1 MRCPRVS
8 SFGASQVMNSR
19 NLDFEKTVCDLGG
32 VDVVLNSLS
41 GEFIPASLNCLNPG
55 GRFIEI
61 GKRDIWSKQQMVQA
75 RPDVEYH
82 CVDVMS
88 LAQINPPHIQRL
100 LKSLYSEFVS
110 GNLVSLPLNT
120 YPVTEAANAF
130 RTMQRAEH
138 VGKLV
143 LNIETPTASV
153 KPNSTYLISGGLGGL
168 GLKTAKWLLEKGAKH
183 IVLLSRSEAAGE
195 RLATL
200 NELKQQHPEARLIPL
215 TVDVACKQQ
224 LAELFERFGREYPAL
239 HGVFHAA
246 GQLQDCLV
254 QQLDQNSLGSVF
266 DPKLKGAAN
275 LHELSL
281 SLQEPLGFFVLY
293 SSAASLLG
301 SPGQTAHVAANR
313 YLDALAQY
321 RRQQGLA
328 GLSINWGPWSEIGAA
343 ANQSTLQQMAARGI
357 DSISPNLG
365 MAVFEELLDGCL
377 ESQVGV
383 VPVRWEAVPQSVLDD
398 PFFTHLRHSLNV
410 NNQANNTQ
418 SKNNDDENDD
428 ALAQQWAKLASLS
441 EKQRRTTVVRLL
453 QDQLARVLAMGEGQ
467 KPHPETGF
475 FDLGLD
481 SLMAVELRN
490 RLAKQTGFTL
500 SSASIFEYPNIR
512 ALADHLLENL
522 IPKQTPAVQAE
533 DNTNQEQNLL
543 ELEPSARAVE
553 TDARISAQASAQ
565 PGVQTNA
572 EIEAE
577 LAALD
582 ALLEKY

>member
-224 LAELFERFGREYPAL
+224 LAELFERFGGEYPAL

-365 MAVFEELLDGCL
+365 MAVFEELLGL
-377 ESQVGV
+377 HGAGAYEV
-383 VPVRWEAVPQSVLDD
+383 VL
-398 PFFTHLRHSLNV
+398 
-410 NNQANNTQ
+410 
-418 SKNNDDENDD
+418 
-428 ALAQQWAKLASLS
+428 
-441 EKQRRTTVVRLL
+441 
-453 QDQLARVLAMGEGQ
+453 
-467 KPHPETGF
+467 
-475 FDLGLD
+475 
-481 SLMAVELRN
+481 
-490 RLAKQTGFTL
+490 
-500 SSASIFEYPNIR
+500 
-512 ALADHLLENL
+512 
-522 IPKQTPAVQAE
+522 
-533 DNTNQEQNLL
+533 
-543 ELEPSARAVE
+543 
-553 TDARISAQASAQ
+553 
-565 PGVQTNA
+565 
-572 EIEAE
+572 
-577 LAALD
+577 
-582 ALLEKY
+582 